1 MVNVLCCNI
10 LAGANSCVCNHFLK
24 MDSMANPNPS
34 PATRFGAGKKANPIG
49 KTSEMRSRE
58 LSNADKALKIREKL
72 LDAIG
77 EKLDNMMPGQA
88 SEEMSLTLMKML
100 KDAEDRGLGAPVQ
113 AITNPD
119 GALGP
124 RLDTS
129 KLSTEAMREIL
140 KAADDTQSD

>member
-1 MVNVLCCNI
+1 
-10 LAGANSCVCNHFLK
+10 
-24 MDSMANPNPS
+24 MANPNPS
-34 PATRFGAGKKANPIG
+34 PSTRFGAGEKANPIG

-72 LDAIG
+72 LVALG
-77 EKLDNMMPGQA
+77 EKLENMMPGQM
-88 SEEMSLTLMKML
+88 SEEMDVVLLKML

-119 GALGP
+119 GALGS